1 MRAKG
6 VPPQVLVLLDDT
18 VFDAQCCADS
28 QMLNTSH
35 MLECFEEVFADG
47 RVDESDAPL
56 IIDLYRHV
64 KLEHHLNTDQLSL
77 MKWAR
82 HHTNKVAALVA
93 GYRERLQDMKKA
105 AGRSGLTENPAR
117 QG

>member
-1 MRAKG
+1 MGAVG
-6 VPPQVLVLLDDT
+6 ATPQALVLLDDT

-35 MLECFEEVFADG
+35 MLERFEEVFADG
-47 RVDESDAPL
+47 RVDEYDAPV

-64 KLEHHLNTDQLSL
+64 KLEHHLNSDQLSL

-93 GYRERLQDMKKA
+93 GYRARLQDMRKA
-105 AGRSGLTENPAR
+105 AGRSGLTENPAT